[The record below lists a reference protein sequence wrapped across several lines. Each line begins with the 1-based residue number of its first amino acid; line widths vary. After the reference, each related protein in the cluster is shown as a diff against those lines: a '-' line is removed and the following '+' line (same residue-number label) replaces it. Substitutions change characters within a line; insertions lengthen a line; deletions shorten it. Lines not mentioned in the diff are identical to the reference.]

1 MMGRKLGQLAHG
13 LLRTW
18 QPEIIAALALT
29 LLATRA
35 AAQGDEERALDAV
48 REEIRAIEARL
59 SRQTTERD
67 AELESLRRAELAA
80 AAANKELARVRTEL
94 REQRARRDALA
105 RESAEATRRLA
116 SERAALAGQVRRSYI
131 SGREELVKLLLSQ
144 ESPATLGRMLDPI
157 ADKLIVGAA
166 LIMLVHDRTID
177 GVSIWAAIIILCREI
192 LVSGLREFLA
202 ELKVT
207 VHVTALAKWKTAAQ
221 MVALAVLLAGPAGDR
236 IMPGITTAGIGLLW
250 LAAVLTLWTGY
261 DYLKAGI
268 RHAMEG

>member
-1 MMGRKLGQLAHG
+1 MDPPIPTRPNAINLPNVLTYARMAAVPALVACLMLVEGDAGR
-13 LLRTW
+13 W
-18 QPEIIAALALT
+18 AAFWLFVGAGIT
-29 LLATRA
+29 
-35 AAQGDEERALDAV
+35 DWLDGY
-48 REEIRAIEARL
+48 
-59 SRQTTERD
+59 
-67 AELESLRRAELAA
+67 
-80 AAANKELARVRTEL
+80 LARRL
-94 REQRARRDALA
+94 EQQ
-105 RESAEATRRLA
+105 S
-116 SERAALAGQVRRSYI
+116 
-131 SGREELVKLLLSQ
+131 
-144 ESPATLGRMLDPI
+144 TLGRMLDPI

-221 MVALAVLLAGPAGDR
+221 MVALAVLIAGPAGDR
-236 IMPGITTAGIGLLW
+236 IVPGITTAGTGLLW
-250 LAAVLTLWTGY
+250 LAAMLTLWTGY